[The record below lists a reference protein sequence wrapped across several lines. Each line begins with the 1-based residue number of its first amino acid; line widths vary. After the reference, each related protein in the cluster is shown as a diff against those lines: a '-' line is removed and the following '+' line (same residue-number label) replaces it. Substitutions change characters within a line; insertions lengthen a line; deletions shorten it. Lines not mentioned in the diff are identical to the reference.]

1 MPIPTTRVEL
11 GFDGNGPGPFF
22 VLDDPVAGVLD
33 NTSYVLAGP
42 YFQDVSE
49 YVIQVSTNRGKSR
62 ALDRYQAGQ
71 VAVSFNNRNRY
82 FDPTYTASPF
92 YGQIVPRR
100 DVRIFSNNLEVFYGT
115 IEDWDLA
122 YSPSGDSIANL
133 SAYDGFAFL
142 TNQTLAGATNTV
154 QLSGARINAILDDPG
169 VNWPVA
175 QRAIDTGVE
184 TMQADVVEAASNALQ
199 YLQLVETSEP
209 GELFIAKSGSLTF
222 KDRSSVAPSSS
233 APVLADDGSGI
244 NYSSVRVVYG
254 SELLFTQTELTRLGS
269 SYLAQ
274 GNDLTSQEV
283 YGIRTLVSSDL
294 LHNSDAALQ
303 TLADYLVSEYGR
315 PEYRFEA
322 VEIVMS
328 QVSLA
333 NQNLLLGLE
342 LGSVCKIVFTPNN
355 IPPAITEFAKIIS
368 ISHSTDGIEHRM
380 VLGLGTLNTD
390 VFVLDDAAFGILD
403 AGRLSF

>member
-49 YVIQVSTNRGKSR
+49 YVINIRTNRGKSR

-71 VAVSFNNRNRY
+71 VGIDFNNRNRF
-82 FDPTYTASPF
+82 FDPTFTASPF

-100 DVRIFSNNLEVFYGT
+100 DVRIYANNLEVFYGT
-115 IEDWDLA
+115 IDDWDLL
-122 YSPSGDSIANL
+122 YSPSGDSIASL

-142 TNQTLAGATNTV
+142 SQQTLAAATNTV
-154 QLSGARINAILDDPG
+154 QLSGARINAVLDDPG
-169 VNWPVA
+169 VNWPVG
-175 QRAIDTGVE
+175 QRAIDSGVE
-184 TMQADVVEAASNALQ
+184 TLQADVVDAGTNALQ
-199 YLQLVETSEP
+199 YMQTVETTEP
-209 GELFIAKSGSLTF
+209 GELFIAKSGNLTF
-222 KDRSSVAPSSS
+222 LDRSSVAPSSA
-233 APVLADDGSGI
+233 APVLADDGTGI

-254 SELLFTQTELTRLGS
+254 SELLFTQTELTRVGS
-269 SYLAQ
+269 TYLAQ
-274 GNDLTSQEV
+274 GNDFTSQEV
-283 YGIRTLVSSDL
+283 YGIRTLTSDNL

-303 TLADYLVSEYGR
+303 TLANYLVNEYSR
-315 PEYRFEA
+315 PEYRFEG
-322 VEIVMS
+322 VEVILS

-342 LGSVCKIVFTPNN
+342 LGSVCKVIFTPNG
-355 IPPAITEFAKIIS
+355 IAPAITEFAKIIS
-368 ISHSTDGIEHRM
+368 ISHASDGIEHRM

>member
-1 MPIPTTRVEL
+1 MPIPTFKVEL

-42 YFQDVSE
+42 YFQDVSQ
-49 YVIQVSTNRGKSR
+49 YVIQVRTNRGKSR

-71 VAVSFNNRNRY
+71 VSIDFNNRNRY

-100 DVRIFSNNLEVFYGT
+100 DVRVFANDLEVFYGT
-115 IEDWDLA
+115 IDDWDLV
-122 YSPSGDSIANL
+122 YSPNGDSIASL

-142 TNQTLAGATNTV
+142 SQQTLAAGTNTV
-154 QLSGARINAILDDPG
+154 QLSGARINALLDDPG
-169 VNWPVA
+169 VEWPVA
-175 QRAIDTGVE
+175 QREIGTGVE
-184 TMQADVVEAASNALQ
+184 VMQADEVEAGTNALQ

-222 KDRSSVAPSSS
+222 LDRSSAAPSSS

-274 GNDLTSQEV
+274 GNALTSQEI
-283 YGIRTLVSSDL
+283 YGIRTLSSDNL

-303 TLADYLVSEYGR
+303 NLADYLVAEYSQ

-322 VEIVMS
+322 VEIILS
-328 QVSLA
+328 QVSLD

-342 LGSVCKIVFTPNN
+342 LGSVCKVIFTPNG
-355 IPPAITEFAKIIS
+355 IAPAITEFAKIIS
-368 ISHSTDGIEHRM
+368 ISHQTDGIEHRM

-390 VFVLDDAAFGILD
+390 VFVLSDAAFGILD
-403 AGRLSF
+403 AGRLGF

>member
-22 VLDDPVAGVLD
+22 VLDDPIAGVLN

-49 YVIQVSTNRGKSR
+49 YVIQVTTNRGKSR

-71 VAVSFNNRNRY
+71 VNVTFNNRNRY
-82 FDPTYTASPF
+82 FDPTFVASPF

-100 DVRIFSNNLEVFYGT
+100 DVRIFANNLEVFYGT

-122 YSPSGDSIANL
+122 YSPNGDSIANC

-142 TNQTLAGATNTV
+142 TQQTLSAATNTV
-154 QLSGARINAILDDPG
+154 QLSGARINTILDDPG
-169 VNWPVA
+169 VNWPVG

-184 TMQADVVEAASNALQ
+184 IMQADVVEAGANALQ

-209 GELFIAKSGSLTF
+209 GELFMSKAGSLTF
-222 KDRSSVAPSSS
+222 RDRSAAAPSTS
-233 APVLADDGSGI
+233 APILADDGTGI
-244 NYSSVRVVYG
+244 NYSSVRVIYG
-254 SELLFTQTELTRLGS
+254 SELLFTQTELTRLNS
-269 SYLAQ
+269 VYLAQ
-274 GNDLTSQEV
+274 GNNATAQEV
-283 YGIRTLVSSDL
+283 YGIRTLSSNDL

-303 TLADYLVSEYGR
+303 TLANFLVSEYSN

-333 NQNLLLGLE
+333 NQNVLLGLE
-342 LGSVCKIVFTPNN
+342 LGSVCKVIFTPNG
-355 IPPAITEFAKIIS
+355 IAPAITEFAKIIS
-368 ISHSTDGIEHRM
+368 ISHATDGIEHRM

-390 VFVLDDAAFGILD
+390 VFVLSDAAFGILD
-403 AGRLSF
+403 AGRLGF